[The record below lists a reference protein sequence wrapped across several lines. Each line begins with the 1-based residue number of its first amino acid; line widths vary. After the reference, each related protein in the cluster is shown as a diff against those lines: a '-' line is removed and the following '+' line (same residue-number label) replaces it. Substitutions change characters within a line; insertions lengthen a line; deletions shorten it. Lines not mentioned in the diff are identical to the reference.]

1 MKFEELA
8 NELLLD
14 LFELLD
20 TAHLF
25 DAFYNLNSRFN
36 TLLLT
41 HFRAFQLDLRS
52 VAKQRFHRLCEQHLP
67 KVIDRVLSL
76 HLSNGDETPESID
89 LLLSFDVTLD
99 RFSHLQRLSLSHLRS
114 SDTLNKIL
122 KQCHSLPF
130 LTHLNLIECCLNYT
144 PSDTIRLMT
153 SLWSLPALSHCS
165 IDHMSFNAVS
175 VAEMPVVS
183 QTLKSLS
190 LKKTYA
196 PLRILHHMLRFAP
209 HLERLCMSDIIGYD
223 NEAEQ
228 AADTSSLTYLNIS
241 FTGSIPSLEQLFLN
255 LPNLRHVNI
264 RTSSICLSGYV
275 WQEMIVRCLPRLEVF
290 RLKMEF
296 STLRRQNREKEVNE
310 LLASFRTPFWLE
322 EHRWFVQRSFNSESA
337 FNNEVLYTVPYGF
350 EEFSYSSSSLPTA
363 STCPDDSSSSIYD
376 RVQILRYKNA
386 GSTPSKLHS
395 CTFPRI
401 RYLVIN
407 ALFDQH
413 LLSILPPRLNE
424 LTSLWVTCLEGASN
438 SQLQTLLDRAPH
450 LYRLTIQYD
459 RSIQSILSRCR
470 SPSIRRIALQPTSTE
485 ESDLALDEAGCL
497 ALSSSPLGQHCE
509 VLSVHVNQRLA
520 IVQLIKNMPCLRFL
534 TVRCY
539 DTTFDIWQKS
549 SPVHDELIEWLRSSC
564 PSTCRI
570 SRNTTTPSDIDL
582 WIDSEPSSCDA

>member
-41 HFRAFQLDLRS
+41 HFRAFHLDLRS
-52 VAKQRFHRLCEQHLP
+52 VAKQRLNRLCQQQLP

-76 HLSNGDETPESID
+76 HLSNGDETPNLID

-122 KQCHSLPF
+122 VQCRSLPF
-130 LTHLNLIECCLNYT
+130 LTHLNLIECCLKYT
-144 PSDTIRLMT
+144 PSDTILLMT
-153 SLWSLPALSHCS
+153 SVWSLPALSHCC

-196 PLRILHHMLRFAP
+196 PLSILHHMLQLAP

-223 NEAEQ
+223 NGAGQ

-241 FTGSIPSLEQLFLN
+241 FTGSIPSLEELFLN
-255 LPNLRHVNI
+255 LPNLRHLNI
-264 RTSSICLSGYV
+264 RTSSICLSGHV
-275 WQEMIVRCLPRLEVF
+275 WQKMIVHCLPRLQVF

-296 STLRRQNREKEVNE
+296 STLHRQNREKEVNE

-363 STCPDDSSSSIYD
+363 STCPDDISSFIYD
-376 RVQILRYKNA
+376 RVRILRYKNV

-401 RYLVIN
+401 RYLVIS

-470 SPSIRRIALQPTSTE
+470 SSSIRRLALEPSSTKA
-485 ESDLALDEAGCL
+485 SDLALDEAGCW
-497 ALSSSPLGQHCE
+497 ALSSSPLGQQCE
-509 VLSVHVNQRLA
+509 VLSVHVKHRLA
-520 IVQLIKNMPCLRFL
+520 IVQLIKNMPRLRFL

-539 DTTFDIWQKS
+539 DNTFDIWES
-549 SPVHDELIEWLRSSC
+549 SAVHDGLIEWLRSSC